1 MAQVGQLGAVE
12 NGGVIS
18 ETGVETEASETAV
31 WQAVVVQSEIETVA
45 AAATASSWKLA
56 AAFLASSSNDE
67 AELAAPAVVA
77 SAVSLA
83 ADLFAQDS

>member
-18 ETGVETEASETAV
+18 EKSVQAEASETAV
-31 WQAVVVQSEIETVA
+31 WQAVVVRFEIETVA
-45 AAATASSWKLA
+45 AAATASSWELA

-67 AELAAPAVVA
+67 AELAAPAAAA

-83 ADLFAQDS
+83 DDPFD